1 MGATRMLALRTNRT
15 SVRTKA
21 GGTMTQVI
29 EKDSELIA
37 DSSTIHSVVLRFTYK
52 AIALHG
58 EPVRRAVLEWYADA
72 ATRENLSSSELKAA
86 YDEFVT
92 VLGRS
97 PRRIVLLS
105 TLRDLVAVGYL
116 RQSIDGFS
124 TTDRGQEVV
133 SAQEK

>member
-86 YDEFVT
+86 YDEFVN
-92 VLGRS
+92 LRLSDGR
-97 PRRIVLLS
+97 RGAGLATYGI
-105 TLRDLVAVGYL
+105 LRKL
-116 RQSIDGFS
+116 I
-124 TTDRGQEVV
+124 
-133 SAQEK
+133 